1 MKINTTQ
8 FYIGLIV
15 GLSIGTIPMA
25 VASYSSSTKV
35 SNLDVQ
41 DLEKIIMSSVSKC
54 RIKEK
59 GVNIHI
65 LCR

>member
-15 GLSIGTIPMA
+15 GLSIGAMPMA
-25 VASYSSSTKV
+25 VASYSNNTKV

-41 DLEKIIMSSVSKC
+41 DLEKIIMSSVSNCKIKKQGNNMIIRC
-54 RIKEK
+54 R
-59 GVNIHI
+59 
-65 LCR
+65 